1 VASLL
6 DVWNLALTNLDV
18 SQTVQSVND
27 DSEAAGACKRYYDF
41 ARKRVL
47 EKCHWD
53 FATKSA
59 GLALLLDQSTVAKQS
74 QIVFPGWRY
83 VYARPNDCLRAL
95 AVTTQY
101 GMRVNPYTRSW
112 WYDMSQA
119 PQWGPYRPPWRQAL
133 DVINPNNAGQAID
146 ILTDQDSAWLVYV
159 TDVQNVNLWSQ
170 AFTDCVAW
178 QLSVRIAGPVSA
190 NQVAKKNAITMA
202 KETLTEAL
210 LVSLN
215 EQQPDPY
222 PDSPAITARN

>member
-1 VASLL
+1 MASFL
-6 DVWNLALTNLDV
+6 DVYNLALTKIDI
-18 SQTVQSVND
+18 SATVQSVND
-27 DSEAAGACKRYYDF
+27 NSPEAGVCNRYYDY
-41 ARKRVL
+41 ARKKVL
-47 EKCHWD
+47 EKAYWD

-59 GLALLLDQSTVAKQS
+59 SLALLLDQSTLAQQS
-74 QIVFPGWRY
+74 QMVFPGWRY

-101 GMRVNPYTRSW
+101 GMRLNPFTRSW

-119 PQWGPYRPPWRQAL
+119 PQWGPYRPPWRQAI
-133 DVINPNNAGQAID
+133 DVINPAGAGQSID

-178 QLSVRIAGPVSA
+178 QLAVPIAGPLSA
-190 NQVAKKNAITMA
+190 NQVAKQNAIKMA
-202 KETLTEAL
+202 EISLTSAMMIA
-210 LVSLN
+210 LN